1 MLVGWVFSERTS
13 GLRFDIL
20 KGCGW
25 FPGYEFE
32 LDFFLK
38 IKLAI
43 SDLTIST
50 LTFPKVR
57 NSIRIEFYN
66 KLLTYK
72 VLLTCQLF
80 KKIQGVYL
88 KNLNLFTKVYL
99 QGCNSNKR
107 LGECY
112 S

>member
-43 SDLTIST
+43 SDLTI
-50 LTFPKVR
+50 FEK
-57 NSIRIEFYN
+57 F
-66 KLLTYK
+66 
-72 VLLTCQLF
+72 
-80 KKIQGVYL
+80 
-88 KNLNLFTKVYL
+88 
-99 QGCNSNKR
+99 KR
-107 LGECY
+107 LWAQF
-112 S
+112 